1 MNLIGKLKR
10 GWQWFG
16 SCLCQVA
23 VAVAPGPRAWRGATW
38 GILIMALVVWG
49 TNAVAAFGP
58 AGPVRFTVSLLVTL
72 TVAGLFG
79 ALLLA
84 LGWLLRRAP
93 ARYRWLLFSS
103 LPLLLLSFLLA
114 PSLLIGGITAVVGL
128 ILFSSLLGA
137 GITAVS
143 GGNWLRLTRL
153 HKGLAIGGIALGTV
167 GLLVGGSLLLM
178 DGFDTTPPV
187 NAARQ
192 TDTAVTPLNLP
203 NPAAPGPYSVLSLTY
218 GSGNDRH
225 RPEYGADVT
234 LMTTSVDGSK
244 LITKNWTG
252 LRTSYWGIEPDN
264 LPRNGRVWYPDG
276 DGPFPIVFILHGNHP
291 MEDYSDAGYDYLGEL
306 LASRGYIVVS
316 VDQNFLNLSVV
327 ANLLVISPLER
338 ENDARAWL
346 LLEHIRQW
354 QEWHTTPGNPFHD
367 KADFEAI
374 ALIGHS
380 RGGEAVAIAA
390 AFSRL
395 AYHPDNAAITFDYD
409 FEIQSIVA
417 LAPVDGQYQPGER
430 PLPLADVNYL
440 LLHGSHD
447 MDVVSF
453 MGAKM
458 YNRLQLS
465 GDHSRFKAALYIYG
479 ANHGQFN
486 RGWGRQDVFGVSN
499 TLYNLRAIMPPAE
512 QEQIAQ
518 VTISAFLEAT
528 LRGEN
533 GYRALFQDPR
543 TAAAWLPD
551 TIYLSQ
557 YQDSD
562 TIRLA
567 TYEEDIDLRTTTHP
581 DGRLQGDNLTI
592 WREQLVPQRWGD
604 LGNTAVYL
612 GWDRT
617 VNEETARY
625 TLTLPDDLALSDEAV
640 LTFSLAAIAENPNP
654 DSDDDSWS
662 DLDAV
667 PPIGLTLLLVD
678 GQGQEARLPLSRFA
692 LLQPPLPVRLG
703 KANFMGVLPEAEAV
717 FQTFEFAL
725 ADFTAVNPAFDPQT
739 VTQVQ
744 FVFDQTSAGVVAL
757 DEIGLR
763 RAGE

>member
-1 MNLIGKLKR
+1 MNIVGKVKE
-10 GWQWFG
+10 GWQWLG
-16 SCLCQVA
+16 SRLNRVA
-23 VAVAPGPRAWRGATW
+23 QAVTPGPRAWRGATW
-38 GILIMALVVWG
+38 GILVMVLIVWG
-49 TNAVAAFGP
+49 ANAVAAFGP
-58 AGPVRFTVSLLVTL
+58 AGPLRFTVSLLVTL
-72 TVAGLFG
+72 VVAVLLGV
-79 ALLLA
+79 LLLA
-84 LGWLLRRAP
+84 LGWLLRRSP
-93 ARYRWLLFSS
+93 GSYRWALFGS

-114 PSLLIGGITAVVGL
+114 PSLLLGGIAAILAL

-137 GITAVS
+137 GVTAVT
-143 GGNWLRLTRL
+143 GGNWSQLTRP
-153 HKGLAIGGIALGTV
+153 HKGLAVSGITLGTV
-167 GLLVGGSLLLM
+167 GLLVGGGLLLV

-187 NAARQ
+187 NAAWQ
-192 TDTAVTPLNLP
+192 TDTAVTPLDLP
-203 NPAAPGPYSVLSLTY
+203 NPAEPGPYSVLTLTY
-218 GSGNDRH
+218 GSGSDRH

-234 LMTTSVDGSK
+234 LTTSSVDGSK
-244 LITKNWTG
+244 LITKNWTR
-252 LRTSYWGIEPDN
+252 LRASYWGIEPND

-291 MEDYSDAGYDYLGEL
+291 MEDFSDAGYDYLGQL
-306 LASRGYIVVS
+306 LASRGYIAVS

-327 ANLLVISPLER
+327 ANLLVISSLER

-354 QEWHTTPGNPFHD
+354 QEWHTTPGNPFHG
-367 KADFEAI
+367 KVDFDAI

-395 AYHPDNAAITFDYD
+395 AYHPDNAAIPFDYD

-417 LAPVDGQYQPGER
+417 IAPVDGQYRPGER

-453 MGAKM
+453 MGAQM

-465 GDHSRFKAALYIYG
+465 GDPSRFKAALYIVG

-486 RGWGRQDVFGVSN
+486 RDWGRQDIFGVSN

-512 QEQIAQ
+512 QERIAQ

-528 LRGEN
+528 LRGES
-533 GYRALFQDPR
+533 GYRTLFQDPR
-543 TAAAWLPD
+543 TGAAWLPD

-567 TYEEDIDLRTTTHP
+567 TYEEDIDLRTTTHA
-581 DGRLQGDNLTI
+581 GGHLHGENLTI
-592 WREQLVPQRWGD
+592 WREQVVPQRWGD
-604 LGNTAVYL
+604 LGSTAVYL

-617 VNEETARY
+617 ANAETARY
-625 TLTLPDDLALSDEAV
+625 SLTLPNDLALSDEMV

-662 DLDAV
+662 DLDAI
-667 PPIGLTLLLVD
+667 PPIGLTLRLVD
-678 GQGQEARLPLSRFA
+678 DQGQAARLPLSHFA
-692 LLQPPLPVRLG
+692 MLQPPLPVRLG
-703 KANFMGVLPEAEAV
+703 KANFMGVLPEAEAI
-717 FQTFEFAL
+717 FQTFAFAL
-725 ADFTAVNPAFDPQT
+725 GDFTAVNPNFNPQT
-739 VTQVQ
+739 VTQVH
-744 FVFDQTSAGVVAL
+744 FIFDQTPAGVIAL
-757 DEIGLR
+757 NEIGLR
-763 RAGE
+763 QAGK

>member
-1 MNLIGKLKR
+1 MNIVGKVKE
-10 GWQWFG
+10 GWQWLG
-16 SCLCQVA
+16 SRLNRVA
-23 VAVAPGPRAWRGATW
+23 QAVTPGPRAWRGATW
-38 GILIMALVVWG
+38 GILVMVLIVWG
-49 TNAVAAFGP
+49 ANAVAAFGP
-58 AGPVRFTVSLLVTL
+58 AGPLRFTVSLLVTL
-72 TVAGLFG
+72 VVAVLLGV
-79 ALLLA
+79 LLLA
-84 LGWLLRRAP
+84 LGWLLRRSP
-93 ARYRWLLFSS
+93 GSYRWALFGS

-114 PSLLIGGITAVVGL
+114 PSLLLGGIAAILAL

-137 GITAVS
+137 GVTAVT
-143 GGNWLRLTRL
+143 GGNWSQLTRL
-153 HKGLAIGGIALGTV
+153 HKGLAVGGIALGTV
-167 GLLVGGSLLLM
+167 GLLVGGSLLLV

-187 NAARQ
+187 NAAWQ
-192 TDTAVTPLNLP
+192 TDTAVTPLDLP
-203 NPAAPGPYSVLSLTY
+203 NPAAPGPYAVLTLTY
-218 GSGNDRH
+218 GSGSDRH

-234 LMTTSVDGSK
+234 LTTSSVDGSK

-252 LRTSYWGIEPDN
+252 LRASYWGIEPND

-291 MEDYSDAGYDYLGEL
+291 MEDFSDAGYDYLGQL
-306 LASRGYIVVS
+306 LASRGYIAVS

-327 ANLLVISPLER
+327 ANLLVISSLER

-354 QEWHTTPGNPFHD
+354 QEWHTTPGNPFHG
-367 KADFEAI
+367 KVDFDAI

-390 AFSRL
+390 AFSHL
-395 AYHPDNAAITFDYD
+395 AYHPDNAAIPFDYD

-417 LAPVDGQYQPGER
+417 IAPVDGQYRPGER

-453 MGAKM
+453 MGAQM

-465 GDHSRFKAALYIYG
+465 GDPSRFKAALYIVG

-486 RGWGRQDVFGVSN
+486 RDWGRQDVFGVAN
-499 TLYNLRAIMPPAE
+499 TLYNLRAIMPPVE

-528 LRGEN
+528 LRGES

-543 TAAAWLPD
+543 TGAAWLPD

-567 TYEEDIDLRTTTHP
+567 TFAEDIDLRTTTLPGGHLH
-581 DGRLQGDNLTI
+581 GENLTI
-592 WREQLVPQRWGD
+592 WREQIVPQRWGD
-604 LGNTAVYL
+604 LGSTAVYL

-617 VNEETARY
+617 ANAETARY
-625 TLTLPDDLALSDEAV
+625 SLTLPGDLTLSDETV
-640 LTFSLAAIAENPNP
+640 LTFSLAAIRENPNP
-654 DSDDDSWS
+654 NSDYDSWAE
-662 DLDAV
+662 LDAM
-667 PPIGLTLLLVD
+667 PPIGLTLRLVD
-678 GQGQEARLPLSRFA
+678 GQGQVARLPLSHFA
-692 LLQPPLPVRLG
+692 MLQPPLPVRLG
-703 KANFMGVLPEAEAV
+703 KANFMGVLPEAEAI

-725 ADFTAVNPAFDPQT
+725 GDFTAVNPTFDPQT

-744 FVFDQTSAGVVAL
+744 FVFDQTLSGVVAF

-763 RAGE
+763 QAGQ

>member
-1 MNLIGKLKR
+1 MNTVGKVKE

-16 SCLCQVA
+16 SRLSRLAQ
-23 VAVAPGPRAWRGATW
+23 AVAPGPRAWRGATW
-38 GILIMALVVWG
+38 GLLVMVLLVWG
-49 TNAVAAFGP
+49 ANAIAAFGP
-58 AGPVRFTVSLLVTL
+58 AGPLRFSASLLVTL
-72 TVAGLFG
+72 AVAGLFG
-79 ALLLA
+79 TLLLA

-93 ARYRWLLFSS
+93 GGYRWALFSS
-103 LPLLLLSFLLA
+103 LPLLLFSFLLA
-114 PSLLIGGITAVVGL
+114 PSLALGMATAVVGL

-137 GITAVS
+137 GITAVT
-143 GGNWLRLTRL
+143 GGNWSQLTRP
-153 HKGLAIGGIALGTV
+153 HKGLAVSGITLGTV
-167 GLLVGGSLLLM
+167 GLLVGGGLLLV

-187 NAARQ
+187 NAAWQ
-192 TDTAVTPLNLP
+192 TDTAVTPLDLP
-203 NPAAPGPYSVLSLTY
+203 NPAAPGPYPVLTLTY
-218 GSGNDRH
+218 GSGSDRH
-225 RPEYGADVT
+225 RPEYGARVT
-234 LMTTSVDGSK
+234 LTTTGVDGSQ

-291 MEDYSDAGYDYLGEL
+291 MEDYSDAGYAYLGQL
-306 LASRGYIVVS
+306 LASRGYIAVS

-354 QEWHTTPGNPFHD
+354 QEWHATPGNPFHGQV
-367 KADFEAI
+367 DFDAI

-395 AYHPDNAAITFDYD
+395 AYHPDNAVVTFDYD
-409 FEIQSIVA
+409 FDIQSIVA
-417 LAPVDGQYQPGER
+417 IAPVDGQYRPGER

-453 MGAKM
+453 MGARL

-465 GDHSRFKAALYIYG
+465 GDPARFKAALHVYG

-486 RGWGRQDVFGVSN
+486 RDWGRQDIFGVSN

-528 LRGEN
+528 LRGES

-543 TAAAWLPD
+543 TGADWLPD

-562 TIRLA
+562 TVRLV
-567 TYEEDIDLRTTTHP
+567 TYEEDIDLRTTTLPGGHLH
-581 DGRLQGDNLTI
+581 GENLTI
-592 WREQLVPQRWGD
+592 WREQVVPQRWGD
-604 LGNTAVYL
+604 LGSTAVYL

-625 TLTLPDDLALSDEAV
+625 TLTLPDDLTLSDETA

-654 DSDDDSWS
+654 DSDDDNWT
-662 DLDAV
+662 DLDAI
-667 PPIGLTLLLVD
+667 PPIGLTLRLVD
-678 GQGQEARLPLSRFA
+678 GQGEEARLPLSHIA
-692 LLQPPLPVRLG
+692 MLQPPLPVRLG
-703 KANFMGVLPEAEAV
+703 KANFMGVLPETEV
-717 FQTFEFAL
+717 IFQTFAFVL
-725 ADFTAVNPAFDPQT
+725 GDFTAVNPTFDPQT

-744 FVFDQTSAGVVAL
+744 FVFDQTPAGVVAL

-763 RAGE
+763 QTGE

>member
-1 MNLIGKLKR
+1 MNIVGKVKE
-10 GWQWFG
+10 GWQWLG
-16 SCLCQVA
+16 SRLNRVA
-23 VAVAPGPRAWRGATW
+23 QAVTPGPRAWRGATW
-38 GILIMALVVWG
+38 GILVMVLIVWG
-49 TNAVAAFGP
+49 ANAVAAFGP
-58 AGPVRFTVSLLVTL
+58 AGPLRFTVSLLVTL
-72 TVAGLFG
+72 VVAVLLGV
-79 ALLLA
+79 LLLA
-84 LGWLLRRAP
+84 LGWLLRRSP
-93 ARYRWLLFSS
+93 GSYRWALFGS

-114 PSLLIGGITAVVGL
+114 PSLLLGGIAAILAL

-137 GITAVS
+137 GVTAVT
-143 GGNWLRLTRL
+143 GGNWSQLTRL
-153 HKGLAIGGIALGTV
+153 HKGLAVGGIALGTV
-167 GLLVGGSLLLM
+167 GLLVGGSLLLV

-187 NAARQ
+187 NAAWQ
-192 TDTAVTPLNLP
+192 TDTAVTPLDLP
-203 NPAAPGPYSVLSLTY
+203 DPAAPGPYAVLTLTY
-218 GSGNDRH
+218 GSGTDRH
-225 RPEYGADVT
+225 RPEYGASVT
-234 LMTTSVDGSK
+234 LTTTGVDGSQ

-252 LRTSYWGIEPDN
+252 LRASYWGIEPND

-291 MEDYSDAGYDYLGEL
+291 MEDFSDAGYDYLGQL
-306 LASRGYIVVS
+306 LASRGYIAVS

-327 ANLLVISPLER
+327 ANLLVISSLER

-354 QEWHTTPGNPFHD
+354 QEWHTTPGNPFHG
-367 KADFEAI
+367 KVDFDAI

-390 AFSRL
+390 AFSHL
-395 AYHPDNAAITFDYD
+395 AYHPDNAAIPFDYD

-417 LAPVDGQYQPGER
+417 IAPVDGQYRPGER

-453 MGAKM
+453 MGAQM

-465 GDHSRFKAALYIYG
+465 GDPSRFKAALYIVG

-486 RGWGRQDVFGVSN
+486 RDWGRQDVFGVAN
-499 TLYNLRAIMPPAE
+499 TLYNLRAIMPPVE

-528 LRGEN
+528 LRGES

-543 TAAAWLPD
+543 TGAAWLPD

-567 TYEEDIDLRTTTHP
+567 TFAEDIDLRTTTLPGGHLH
-581 DGRLQGDNLTI
+581 GENLTI
-592 WREQLVPQRWGD
+592 WREQIVPQRWGD
-604 LGNTAVYL
+604 LGSTAVYL

-617 VNEETARY
+617 ANAETARY
-625 TLTLPDDLALSDEAV
+625 SLTLPGDLTLSDETV
-640 LTFSLAAIAENPNP
+640 LTFSLAAIRENPNP
-654 DSDDDSWS
+654 NSDYDSWAE
-662 DLDAV
+662 LDAM
-667 PPIGLTLLLVD
+667 PPIGLTLRLVD
-678 GQGQEARLPLSRFA
+678 GQGQVARLPLSHFA
-692 LLQPPLPVRLG
+692 MLQPPLPVRLG
-703 KANFMGVLPEAEAV
+703 KANFMGVLPEAEAI

-725 ADFTAVNPAFDPQT
+725 GDFTAVNPTFDPQT

-744 FVFDQTSAGVVAL
+744 FVFDQTLSGVVAF

-763 RAGE
+763 QAGQ